1 MCADGPHPG
10 KADEEKEESEL
21 DLFGT
26 FIGILHIFIRFYV
39 ADLRVL
45 GKKVKN
51 SVMKNPPQIFG
62 QQPSF
67 LMPLNC
73 HLLVQ
78 KCSFLWV

>member
-51 SVMKNPPQIFG
+51 SVMKKSPPDFWAAAAVFFNA
-62 QQPSF
+62 P
-67 LMPLNC
+67 
-73 HLLVQ
+73 
-78 KCSFLWV
+78 